1 MKSKSIGCAAI
12 AKCGIFDAVDVG
24 TSLNALEQKKKPQKH
39 GTGGATMSG
48 IAEIQ
53 RAAVGARNAAHE
65 LRDIAERMK
74 SMGIPAKLWSSPFVH
89 VRKAAEDLDELADV
103 LYGLDDGD
111 ETEVNDDG

>member
-1 MKSKSIGCAAI
+1 MP
-12 AKCGIFDAVDVG
+12 
-24 TSLNALEQKKKPQKH
+24 N
-39 GTGGATMSG
+39 

-53 RAAVGARNAAHE
+53 RAAAGARNAAHD

-103 LYGLDDGD
+103 LYGLDDAD
-111 ETEVNDDG
+111 DEETEGLFND

>member
-1 MKSKSIGCAAI
+1 MP
-12 AKCGIFDAVDVG
+12 
-24 TSLNALEQKKKPQKH
+24 N
-39 GTGGATMSG
+39 

-53 RAAVGARNAAHE
+53 RAASGARNAAHE

-103 LYGLDDGD
+103 LYGLDDAD
-111 ETEVNDDG
+111 DEETEGLCND